1 MAHAQRALQS
11 TSEPQLD
18 SLYADIQSTFQISW
32 IPPAFGTLGQVP
44 NYLRVAWKALKPAA
58 CTEQFA
64 RMAERVHRQSSSIIQ
79 AAYSPSYGP
88 GDLQQLGVSLD
99 DQSEVRTMLEAL
111 LYGQSQTLI
120 ALTALRVAADGHSSE
135 QHNRISWPR
144 RKTTWAM
151 EPIAMVQ
158 EDTAGET
165 VRQIF
170 DNVRDEL
177 RQPDIPWALRV
188 IARWPRYLELAWP
201 DLQELFDIPLFWSG
215 VTALRDEAATMC
227 DALPCS
233 VDASPDQLRQA
244 GIDRFEI
251 NRARDILHA
260 CEDVV
265 PTDDLVTSSVR
276 YPLAGHRG

>member
-1 MAHAQRALQS
+1 
-11 TSEPQLD
+11 
-18 SLYADIQSTFQISW
+18 
-32 IPPAFGTLGQVP
+32 
-44 NYLRVAWKALKPAA
+44 
-58 CTEQFA
+58 
-64 RMAERVHRQSSSIIQ
+64 
-79 AAYSPSYGP
+79 
-88 GDLQQLGVSLD
+88 
-99 DQSEVRTMLEAL
+99 
-111 LYGQSQTLI
+111 
-120 ALTALRVAADGHSSE
+120 
-135 QHNRISWPR
+135 
-144 RKTTWAM
+144 
-151 EPIAMVQ
+151 MVQ